1 MAPNDK
7 AESSV
12 QLKLALSSEM
22 LTLPGAAGPHFESQ
36 VMAGMRVIRAHWEE
50 GGHYQ
55 LICKPNKQVGIVGH
69 FWSLGMKQ
77 NQTKQTFSKICHE
90 KVN

>member
-1 MAPNDK
+1 
-7 AESSV
+7 
-12 QLKLALSSEM
+12 M
-22 LTLPGAAGPHFESQ
+22 LPLPGTAGPRFESL
-36 VMAGMRVIRAHWEE
+36 VMAAMRVIQAHSEE

-55 LICKPNKQVGIVGH
+55 LICNPNEQDGVVGH
-69 FWSLGMKQ
+69 FWSRGRKQ